1 MKLLLFDID
10 GTLLSTDGA
19 GRRALHRALIDRA
32 GTPGVL
38 PGYRLDGKT
47 DPQIVREL
55 LAQGG
60 HATPEDQ
67 ALVEAV
73 CVRYVTHLEEELR
86 RPGYVTRAMPGV
98 PALLAALERYEAGG
112 EVMVGLLTGNVVGGA
127 TLKLEAAG
135 IGIGRFAVGAFGLDG
150 RHRPDLP
157 PVALARAAERLK
169 RPLAGSDT
177 WIIGDTPADV
187 ACGRPVGARALAVA
201 TGSYGVADLEATGA
215 EVVLRDLSDTGA
227 VLEGLGLPGL

>member
-19 GRRALHRALIDRA
+19 GRRAIHRALIDRA

-60 HATPEDQ
+60 HASPEDR
-67 ALVEAV
+67 ALIEEI
-73 CVRYVTHLEEELR
+73 CTYYVTHLGEELE
-86 RPGYVTRAMPGV
+86 RPGCVTRALPGV
-98 PALLAALERYEAGG
+98 PALLAALAPREEAG

-127 TLKLEAAG
+127 TLKLKAAG
-135 IGIGRFAVGAFGLDG
+135 IGLERFTVGAFGLDG
-150 RHRPDLP
+150 QQRPDLP
-157 PVALARAAERLK
+157 PVALARASAHLG
-169 RPLAGSDT
+169 RPVLGADT

-215 EVVLRDLSDTGA
+215 ELVFADLSDTA
-227 VLEGLGLPGL
+227 RVLAGLGV

>member
-1 MKLLLFDID
+1 MQLLLFDID
-10 GTLLSTDGA
+10 GTLLNTDGA
-19 GRRALHRALIDRA
+19 GRRAIHRALIDRA

-60 HATPEDQ
+60 HASPDDL
-67 ALVEAV
+67 ALVEEI
-73 CVRYVTHLEEELR
+73 CTQYVTHLAEELE
-86 RPGYVTRAMPGV
+86 RPGYGTRAMPGV
-98 PALLAALERYEAGG
+98 PALLEALAPREAAG

-127 TLKLEAAG
+127 ALKLKAAG
-135 IGIGRFAVGAFGLDG
+135 IGFERFAVGAYGLDG

-157 PVALARAAERLK
+157 PVALARASALLG
-169 RPLAGSDT
+169 RPILGTDT

-215 EVVLRDLSDTGA
+215 ELVFADLSDTNA
-227 VLEGLGLPGL
+227 VLEGLGV

>member
-1 MKLLLFDID
+1 MQLLLFDID

-19 GRRALHRALIDRA
+19 GRRAIHRALIDRA

-60 HATPEDQ
+60 HPSPDDRSLIEEICA
-67 ALVEAV
+67 A
-73 CVRYVTHLEEELR
+73 YVANLGEELK

-98 PALLAALERYEAGG
+98 PELLNALAPRERAGA
-112 EVMVGLLTGNVVGGA
+112 VVVGLLTGNVVGGA
-127 TLKLEAAG
+127 ELKLKAAG
-135 IGIGRFAVGAFGLDG
+135 IGFDRFALGAFGLDG
-150 RHRPDLP
+150 HHRPDLP
-157 PVALARAAERLK
+157 PVALARAAERLG
-169 RPLAGSDT
+169 RPVQGSDT

-201 TGSYGVADLEATGA
+201 TGSYGVSDLEAAGA
-215 EVVLRDLSDTGA
+215 ELVFKDLTDTARVLA
-227 VLEGLGLPGL
+227 GLGL

>member
-19 GRRALHRALIDRA
+19 GRRAIHRALIDRA

-60 HATPEDQ
+60 HPSPEDRS
-67 ALVEAV
+67 LIEEICVE
-73 CVRYVTHLEEELR
+73 YVANLSEELR

-98 PALLAALERYEAGG
+98 PELLEALAPREHVG

-127 TLKLEAAG
+127 ELKLNAAG
-135 IGIGRFAVGAFGLDG
+135 IGFARFTVGAFGLDG
-150 RHRPDLP
+150 HHRPDLP
-157 PVALARAAERLK
+157 PVALARASEHLG
-169 RPLAGSDT
+169 RPVRGEDT

-201 TGSYGVADLEATGA
+201 TGSFRVGDLEATGA
-215 EVVLRDLSDTGA
+215 ELVFQDLSDTA
-227 VLEGLGLPGL
+227 RVLEGLGL

>member
-19 GRRALHRALIDRA
+19 GRRAIHRALVDRA

-38 PGYRLDGKT
+38 PGFRLDGKT

-60 HATPEDQ
+60 HRTPDDR
-67 ALVEAV
+67 ALVEDICA
-73 CVRYVTHLEEELR
+73 RYVANLTEELN
-86 RPGYVTRAMPGV
+86 RPGYVTRALPGV
-98 PALLAALERYEAGG
+98 VALLEALGSSEAAGT
-112 EVMVGLLTGNVVGGA
+112 VMVGLLTGNVAGGA
-127 TLKLEAAG
+127 ALKLRAAG
-135 IGIGRFAVGAFGLDG
+135 IPPERFTVGAFGLDG
-150 RHRPDLP
+150 HHRPDLP
-157 PVALARAAERLK
+157 PVALARASAK
-169 RPLAGSDT
+169 AGRPVSGADT

-201 TGSYGVADLEATGA
+201 TGSYGVRDLEATGA
-215 EVVLRDLSDTGA
+215 DLVFPDLADTRA
-227 VLEGLGLPGL
+227 VLQGLGL

>member
-19 GRRALHRALIDRA
+19 GRRAIHRALIDRA

-60 HATPEDQ
+60 HASPEDLT
-67 ALVEAV
+67 LVEEI
-73 CVRYVTHLEEELR
+73 CTQYVAHLGEELE

-98 PALLAALERYEAGG
+98 PALLEALAPREEAG

-127 TLKLEAAG
+127 ALKLKAAG
-135 IGIGRFAVGAFGLDG
+135 IGLERFSVGAYGLDG

-157 PVALARAAERLK
+157 PVALARASARLG
-169 RPLAGSDT
+169 RPVLGADT

-201 TGSYGVADLEATGA
+201 TGSYGVTDLEATGA
-215 EVVLRDLSDTGA
+215 ELVLADLSDTAA
-227 VLEGLGLPGL
+227 VLDGLGV

>member
-19 GRRALHRALIDRA
+19 GRRAIHRALVDRA

-60 HATPEDQ
+60 HPSPEDGS
-67 ALVEAV
+67 LVEEICAA
-73 CVRYVTHLEEELR
+73 YVANLEQELE
-86 RPGYVTRAMPGV
+86 RPGYVTRALPGV
-98 PALLAALERYEAGG
+98 PELLEALAPREKAGV
-112 EVMVGLLTGNVVGGA
+112 VMVGLLTGNVVGGA
-127 TLKLEAAG
+127 ELKLKAAG
-135 IGIGRFAVGAFGLDG
+135 IGFRRFAVGAFGLDG

-157 PVALARAAERLK
+157 PVALARASERLG
-169 RPLAGSDT
+169 RPVHGADT

-187 ACGRPVGARALAVA
+187 ACGRPVGASALAVA
-201 TGSYGVADLEATGA
+201 TGSYRVPDLEATGA
-215 EVVLRDLSDTGA
+215 ELVVEDLSDTDR
-227 VLEGLGLPGL
+227 VLEGLGL

>member
-10 GTLLSTDGA
+10 GTLLNTDGA
-19 GRRALHRALIDRA
+19 GRRAIHRALIDRA

-55 LAQGG
+55 LAEGG
-60 HATPEDQ
+60 HAAPDDG
-67 ALVEAV
+67 ALVEEI
-73 CVRYVTHLEEELR
+73 CTDYVTHLREELE

-98 PALLAALERYEAGG
+98 AALLEALKPRESAG

-127 TLKLEAAG
+127 ALKLKAAG
-135 IGIGRFAVGAFGLDG
+135 IGFERFTVGAYGLDG

-157 PVALARAAERLK
+157 PVALARASALLGHPVRG
-169 RPLAGSDT
+169 ADT

-201 TGSYGVADLEATGA
+201 TGSYGMADLEATGA
-215 EVVLRDLSDTGA
+215 GLVFADLSDTGA
-227 VLEGLGLPGL
+227 VLEGLGV

>member
-1 MKLLLFDID
+1 MQLLLFDID
-10 GTLLSTDGA
+10 GTLLNTNGA
-19 GRRALHRALIDRA
+19 GRRAIHRALVDRA

-60 HATPEDQ
+60 HQSPQDQ
-67 ALVEAV
+67 TLVEEICA
-73 CVRYVTHLEEELR
+73 RYVSHLGEELR

-98 PALLAALERYEAGG
+98 PALLEALAPREAAG

-127 TLKLEAAG
+127 TLKLQAAG
-135 IGIGRFAVGAFGLDG
+135 IGIERFALGAYGLDG
-150 RHRPDLP
+150 RQRPDLP
-157 PVALARAAERLK
+157 PVALARASALLG
-169 RPLAGSDT
+169 RPLLGADT

-215 EVVLRDLSDTGA
+215 DLVFADLSDTGA
-227 VLEGLGLPGL
+227 VLEGLGV

>member
-1 MKLLLFDID
+1 MILLLFDID

-19 GRRALHRALIDRA
+19 GRRAIHRALTDHA

-55 LAQGG
+55 LEQGG
-60 HATPEDQ
+60 HSSPHDQ
-67 ALVEAV
+67 AVIEEI
-73 CVRYVTHLEEELR
+73 CTRYVVNLREELK

-98 PALLAALERYEAGG
+98 PALLEALVPMEESGD
-112 EVMVGLLTGNVVGGA
+112 VMVGLLTGNVVGGA
-127 TLKLEAAG
+127 ELKLQAAG
-135 IGIGRFAVGAFGLDG
+135 IGFGRFAVGAFGLDG
-150 RHRPDLP
+150 HHRPDLP
-157 PVALARAAERLK
+157 PVALARASERLG
-169 RPLAGSDT
+169 RPVRGADT

-201 TGSYGVADLEATGA
+201 TGTYRVADLEATGA
-215 EVVLRDLSDTGA
+215 ELVLADLSDTGR
-227 VLEGLGLPGL
+227 VLEGLGL

>member
-19 GRRALHRALIDRA
+19 GRRAIHRALIDRA

-55 LAQGG
+55 LLQGG
-60 HATPEDQ
+60 HASPEDR
-67 ALVEAV
+67 ALVEQI
-73 CVRYVTHLEEELR
+73 CTHYVTHLAEELE
-86 RPGYVTRAMPGV
+86 RPGCVTRALPGV
-98 PALLAALERYEAGG
+98 VTLLEALAPKEEAG

-127 TLKLEAAG
+127 ALKLKAAG
-135 IGIGRFAVGAFGLDG
+135 IGLERFTVGAFGLDG

-157 PVALARAAERLK
+157 PVALARASAHLG
-169 RPLAGSDT
+169 RPVLGADA

-215 EVVLRDLSDTGA
+215 ELVFADLSDTA
-227 VLEGLGLPGL
+227 RVLEGLGV

>member
-19 GRRALHRALIDRA
+19 GRRAIHRALVDRA

-55 LAQGG
+55 LAEGG
-60 HATPEDQ
+60 HASPDDRSVIEDIC
-67 ALVEAV
+67 A
-73 CVRYVTHLEEELR
+73 RYVSNLREELK

-98 PALLAALERYEAGG
+98 PALLQALEPLERSGDA
-112 EVMVGLLTGNVVGGA
+112 MVGLLTGNVVGGA
-127 TLKLEAAG
+127 ELKLNAAG
-135 IGIGRFAVGAFGLDG
+135 IGFDRFAVGAFGLDG
-150 RHRPDLP
+150 HHRPDLP
-157 PVALARAAERLK
+157 PVALARAAERLG
-169 RPLAGSDT
+169 RAVTGSDT

-201 TGSYGVADLEATGA
+201 TGSYRVPDLEATGA
-215 EVVLRDLSDTGA
+215 DLVFADLSDTQR
-227 VLEGLGLPGL
+227 VLEGLGL